1 MQTNKKQT
9 LQLTNPTINHTK
21 PVVVKLFEKA
31 KKGKNQIMRIA
42 TGNKTHHRI
51 GNDVSNG

>member
-9 LQLTNPTINHTK
+9 QQLTNPTINHTK
-21 PVVVKLFEKA
+21 PVVVKLFEKV
-31 KKGKNQIMRIA
+31 KKGKNKVMRIA